1 MSCCDTTYTDGGT
14 ISITGSGVNILISN
28 DDGID
33 ALGIST
39 LAERVG
45 RDNRVFVVA
54 PDRERSAASHSLTL
68 KHPLKVKDL
77 GGDRYSVDGTPA
89 DCINLAVNSIMPVR
103 PDLVLSGINHGA
115 NMGDDISYSGTVSAA
130 KEGMLLGIPS
140 LAFSLEMKQSGD
152 FTPAAEFA
160 ARLVR
165 FIQKNPVTS
174 DTLLNVNV
182 PDRIVDDGAPYRIT
196 RQGKRI
202 YDDTDIQKTAARGG
216 DYYTICAHE
225 TRFNGDIES
234 DFYAVTSGYISIT
247 PLHLDLTNYSSIAEL
262 KTWHL

>member
-1 MSCCDTTYTDGGT
+1 
-14 ISITGSGVNILISN
+14 VNILISN

-39 LAERVG
+39 LAARIE

-68 KHPLKVKDL
+68 KHPLMVKEL
-77 GGDRYSVDGTPA
+77 GNKRYSVDGTPA

-140 LAFSLEMKQSGD
+140 LAFSLEMKHGHD
-152 FTPAAEFA
+152 FEPAAEFA
-160 ARLVR
+160 AKLVH
-165 FIQKNPVTS
+165 FIKNNPVPS
-174 DTLLNVNV
+174 DTLLNINV
-182 PDRIVDDGAPYRIT
+182 PDHIIDDDIPYRIT

-202 YDDTDIQKTAARGG
+202 YDDTNIKKTSIRDG
-216 DYYTICAHE
+216 DYYTIGAQE
-225 TRFNGDIES
+225 MRINGDIES
-234 DFYAVTSGYISIT
+234 DFYAITNGYISIT
-247 PLHLDLTNYSSIAEL
+247 PLKLDLTNYSSIAEL
-262 KTWHL
+262 RTWHL

>member
-1 MSCCDTTYTDGGT
+1 M
-14 ISITGSGVNILISN
+14 NILISN

-33 ALGIST
+33 ALGIIF

-68 KHPLKVKDL
+68 KHPLKVNNL
-77 GGDRYSVDGTPA
+77 GDDRYSVDGTPA
-89 DCINLAVNSIMPVR
+89 DCVNLAINTILPVR

-140 LAFSLEMKQSGD
+140 LAFSLEMKHGQD
-152 FTPAAEFA
+152 FAPAAEFA

-165 FIQKNPVTS
+165 YISNNPVHPE
-174 DTLLNVNV
+174 TLLNINV
-182 PDRIVDDGAPYRIT
+182 PDRIVDDEVPYRIT

-202 YDDTDIQKTAARGG
+202 YDDTMIERTTDRGG
-216 DYYTICAHE
+216 DYYTIGAHE
-225 TRFNGDIES
+225 IRTSGDVES
-234 DFYAVTSGYISIT
+234 DFFAVTSGYISIT
-247 PLHLDLTNYSSIAEL
+247 PLHLDLTNYGSIAEL
-262 KTWHL
+262 SRWHL